1 MSTLPTMPACQA
13 LAADPARYLFKL
25 HLQRLV
31 TSPSF
36 RLQRDEA
43 IRLAG
48 YLSGLLENALI
59 TEAQLDAVSDEI
71 DAFAWG
77 PRS

>member
-1 MSTLPTMPACQA
+1 MSTQPTMPACEA
-13 LAADPARYLFKL
+13 LAGHPARFIFKL

-36 RLQRDEA
+36 QLRRDEA

-48 YLSGLLENALI
+48 YLSGLLENELI
-59 TEAQLDAVSDEI
+59 TEAQLDAVSAEI